1 MSQLIQSFYRDVQTA
16 CRTENESQLVTYL
29 SNDGLVLL
37 KQLLLTEI
45 HVSKDRW
52 HSCVNSLFV

>member
-16 CRTENESQLVTYL
+16 CRTENETQLVAYL

-45 HVSKDRW
+45 RVSDTDDIHCV
-52 HSCVNSLFV
+52 HSLYV